1 MAVLER
7 DDQPNIQPKSAPQS
21 PFPPDFPAE
30 CKDAAMAVGNDI
42 VKSLNGLSTEKALTQ
57 PGAYDQAII
66 EGAGNAII
74 ELGNCMQRAGKL
86 PGNQPSR
93 EGRPIS

>member
-1 MAVLER
+1 MAVLEQ
-7 DDQPNIQPKSAPQS
+7 DNQLNIQPKAAPQS

-30 CKDAAMAVGNDI
+30 CKDAAVAAGNDI

-66 EGAGNAII
+66 EGAGNAIL
-74 ELGNCMQRAGKL
+74 ELGKCMQRAGKL
-86 PGNQPSR
+86 PGGKPG